1 MVGFFSAM
9 NYYLCLPISPCYCS
23 CIWKGTVFE
32 INLYQLPIPQFFWL
46 TTPSPWRLINHLQK
60 LIMKKFYLF
69 FRGITLIFFLSLSSL
84 ASSQICGSILENF
97 DNTGNSTAGFT
108 GDFVYEKPAAN
119 GYLIKRAVI
128 PNGLYTVTTPTYKL
142 LPGATYVGF
151 GFVIGGTEK
160 VARAEAVITYSSTLN
175 NQITNVIWWR

>member
-1 MVGFFSAM
+1 
-9 NYYLCLPISPCYCS
+9 
-23 CIWKGTVFE
+23 
-32 INLYQLPIPQFFWL
+32 
-46 TTPSPWRLINHLQK
+46 
-60 LIMKKFYLF
+60 MKKFYLF